1 MRIIKVN
8 KRYVGVMLG
17 KLCGRGNLTF
27 TNLCMD
33 SSFVLFWCFFFFFL
47 CITTWLKRLRVW
59 ICSTRYIKSEKRL
72 IRSILIQ
79 LVLQRRIGW
88 KGLVWHQRDL
98 GRDGLN
104 SRMSSSLT
112 WRELMQENLSRTK
125 KKGPLLHCIL
135 FLYVMLCYYY
145 Y

>member
-1 MRIIKVN
+1 MW
-8 KRYVGVMLG
+8 KRQFDVYKSMHGFLF
-17 KLCGRGNLTF
+17 C
-27 TNLCMD
+27 
-33 SSFVLFWCFFFFFL
+33 FVLFLFWFFFFFFFGVCL
-47 CITTWLKRLRVW
+47 TTWLKRSRVW

-104 SRMSSSLT
+104 SRMSSSPT

-135 FLYVMLCYYY
+135 FLYVMLCYVIIIIIINIIFW
-145 Y
+145 

>member
-1 MRIIKVN
+1 MW
-8 KRYVGVMLG
+8 KRQFDVYKSMHGFLF
-17 KLCGRGNLTF
+17 C
-27 TNLCMD
+27 
-33 SSFVLFWCFFFFFL
+33 FVLFLFWFFFFFFFL
-47 CITTWLKRLRVW
+47 CVCITTWLKRSRVW

-104 SRMSSSLT
+104 SRMSSSPT

-135 FLYVMLCYYY
+135 FLYVMLCYVIIIIINIIFW
-145 Y
+145 